1 MSIENPTEIRLLLAD
16 RTGAIY
22 DDPELGMLA
31 ASGSRLLRPE
41 AEDLIPLPPGSRLFY
56 LPGCPALGYDSEADA
71 AVIPDAPDG
80 GPGFAVA
87 AFLPPAYTRLL
98 LPAADFTAKDYHLP
112 LWAYTAVG
120 WAPERE
126 EYVVAAV
133 RVDANRQWEPDR
145 FDDREVLAG
154 TRRLLARFPK
164 NRLVRHLRGCAL
176 ENHCF
181 AAKNFFLG
189 RWECPLPVSPA
200 CNARCLGCLSLQ
212 DADGCTASHDRLDF
226 VPTVDELLEVA
237 LAHVAVAEN
246 PVFSFGQG
254 CEGDPI
260 LEAKTIG
267 EFARRFRAAS
277 GRGTLNVNT
286 NASLPDRVAAMAQAG
301 MDSIRV
307 SLNSPL
313 KERYLAYYRPQNY
326 AFEDVLASMRAAK
339 DGGLQLAVNLLVLPG
354 VTDDPREVDALCELI
369 RTCRIDQVQMRNLNI
384 DPALY
389 LAAVGEA
396 NDEPIGIRALLARLR
411 ADFPTLEI
419 GYFNRFLR

>member
-1 MSIENPTEIRLLLAD
+1 MSIENPGEMRLLLAD

-22 DDPELGMLA
+22 DDPEFRLLGA
-31 ASGSRLLRPE
+31 AGSRLLIP
-41 AEDLIPLPPGSRLFY
+41 AADDLIPLPAGSRLFY
-56 LPGCPALGYDSEADA
+56 LPGCPALGYDTETGA
-71 AVIPDAPDG
+71 AVVPDAPDG
-80 GPGFAVA
+80 GPAWAVA

-98 LPAADFTAKDYHLP
+98 LPAADYREKDYHLP

-120 WAPERE
+120 WDPRRE
-126 EYVVAAV
+126 EYVTAAV
-133 RVDANRQWEPDR
+133 RVDENRQWEPDR

-212 DADGCTASHDRLDF
+212 EADGCTASHDRLDF
-226 VPTVDELLEVA
+226 VPTVEELLEVA
-237 LAHVAVAEN
+237 LTHVAVAEN

-260 LEAKTIG
+260 LEAETIG
-267 EFARRFRAAS
+267 AFIRRFRAEC
-277 GRGTLNVNT
+277 GHGTLNVNT
-286 NASLPDRVAAMAQAG
+286 NASLPDRVAALAKAG
-301 MDSIRV
+301 LDAIRV

-313 KERYLAYYRPQNY
+313 KERYLAYYRPRNY
-326 AFEDVLASMRAAK
+326 AFEDVLASLRAAK
-339 DGGLQLAVNLLVLPG
+339 DGGLHLAVNLLVMPG

-369 RTCRIDQVQMRNLNI
+369 QGYRIDQVQMRNLNI
-384 DPALY
+384 DPQLY
-389 LAAVGEA
+389 LAAVGESRDA
-396 NDEPIGIRALLARLR
+396 PIGIRALLALLR
-411 ADFPTLEI
+411 AEFPGLEI